1 MKKVIRGIIVLFV
14 IIFIWHNSLQDAM
27 HSEYASLAVV
37 HLMQPLLATLGVTV
51 STGVLDALLR
61 KVAHLSEFTLLGF
74 VLCTS
79 CSFFNGLNEKKVWVT
94 LLIGLCVAV
103 IDELLQRFSPG
114 RSCQVSDMLL
124 DWCGVWIGLGMAVGV
139 GRIRAVLGRDKS
151 RCKKKRL

>member
-1 MKKVIRGIIVLFV
+1 M
-14 IIFIWHNSLQDAM
+14 
-27 HSEYASLAVV
+27 
-37 HLMQPLLATLGVTV
+37 
-51 STGVLDALLR
+51 STRVLDALLR

-114 RSCQVSDMLL
+114 RSCQISDMLL

-139 GRIRAVLGRDKS
+139 RKIRAVLGRDKS